1 VNRLGASA
9 VANSL
14 SPASAALFQAP
25 AGDADRALVE
35 ALRAGE
41 ARAGEALFAAY
52 APYVR
57 KVVTRVLGPDAEILD
72 LVQDVF
78 VIALESLHKLEDPGA
93 LRPWLA
99 QIAVFRAR
107 GCIRK
112 RQQWKLVRLFA
123 PAVLAEAR
131 VDHADFEASEAL
143 VATYRL
149 LSSLGADERIAFAL
163 RFIDGMELG
172 DVADACGVSLATI
185 KRRIARAQERFIALA
200 RREPALVD
208 WIGGEL

>member
-1 VNRLGASA
+1 M
-9 VANSL
+9 ANSL
-14 SPASAALFQAP
+14 SPPSAALFQAP
-25 AGDADRALVE
+25 PGDADRALVE

-57 KVVTRVLGPDAEILD
+57 KVVTRVLGPDTEVLD

-78 VIALESLHKLEDPGA
+78 VVALESLHKLEDPRA

-107 GCIRK
+107 GCIRRRK
-112 RQQWKLVRLFA
+112 QWKIVQLFS
-123 PAVLAEAR
+123 PAKLPEAR
-131 VDHADFEASEAL
+131 IDHADFEGSEAL

-149 LSSLGADERIAFAL
+149 LSSIGTDERIAFAL
-163 RFIDGMELG
+163 RVIDGMELT
-172 DVADACGVSLATI
+172 DVADVYGVSLATI
-185 KRRIARAQERFIALA
+185 KRRLARAESRFIALA

-208 WIGGEL
+208 WIGGEP